1 MVDYNRLKAKFPAK
15 TKLKETDSKR
25 IAKERIRREF
35 AKKKD
40 MLSGGLPK
48 MKRGFIFYLVMI
60 MGMMILGSLVLTAT
74 GRGGKAHISKAQINA
89 RKSMDA
95 LAVALGRYKFHVG
108 DYPSTEEGLAA
119 LTNITPKVVGWNG
132 PYCKRIVNDPWG
144 NPYFYERLES
154 GHPILYSR
162 GPDGKMGSIDDIMP
176 DQALFDEPFRDTT
189 WTNNWVPYKYRG
201 ILVAPNEESRQKWLD
216 DMETGN
222 FER

>member
-1 MVDYNRLKAKFPAK
+1 MVDYNNLKAKFPAK
-15 TKLKETDSKR
+15 SKPKEGKSKK
-25 IAKERIRREF
+25 IAKEQIRREF

-40 MLSGGLPK
+40 ALSGGLPK
-48 MKRGFIFYLVMI
+48 IKRGFFFYMILILGLV
-60 MGMMILGSLVLTAT
+60 ILGSFVLSAT
-74 GRGGKAHISKAQINA
+74 GHGGKAHISKAQINA

-108 DYPSTEEGLAA
+108 SYPSTEEGLAA

-144 NPYFYERLES
+144 RPYFYERLDS
-154 GHPILYSR
+154 GHPILYSL

-201 ILVAPNEESRQKWLD
+201 ILVAPNEESRQKWMN
-216 DMETGN
+216 DMKTGN

>member
-1 MVDYNRLKAKFPAK
+1 MVDYDKLKAKFPVKAK
-15 TKLKETDSKR
+15 AKASKSSKL
-25 IAKERIRREF
+25 AKEQIRREF

-40 MLSGGLPK
+40 ALSGGLPR
-48 MKRGFIFYLVMI
+48 MKRGFIFYLVII
-60 MGMMILGSLVLTAT
+60 MGLMILGSLVLTAT
-74 GRGGKAHISKAQINA
+74 GRSGKAHISKAQINA

-144 NPYFYERLES
+144 KPYYYERLDS
-154 GHPILYSR
+154 GHPILYSL
-162 GPDGKMGSIDDIMP
+162 GPDGKMGSVDDIMP
-176 DQALFDEPFRDTT
+176 DQELFDEPFRDST

-201 ILVAPNEESRQKWLD
+201 ILVAPNEASRQKWLN
-216 DMETGN
+216 DMESGN